1 MRSGTRESHNKLEK
15 NRRAQMRACFLDL
28 KEALPKDQEEKKTS
42 NLSILSN
49 ALKYIMVSGRRRLF
63 RYVFSIPIRAEL
75 RSADSF
81 RGLLIGLRIPLYFT
95 SSFMKG
101 VEIDLELSSY
111 LPANSKYRLIELTY
125 LSIYPSSRP

>member
-49 ALKYIMVSGRRRLF
+49 ALKYIMVSGRWRLF

-75 RSADSF
+75 RFGDCF
-81 RGLLIGLRIPLYFT
+81 RERANRI
-95 SSFMKG
+95 
-101 VEIDLELSSY
+101 
-111 LPANSKYRLIELTY
+111 TY
-125 LSIYPSSRP
+125 STIHVQFSEGRRN